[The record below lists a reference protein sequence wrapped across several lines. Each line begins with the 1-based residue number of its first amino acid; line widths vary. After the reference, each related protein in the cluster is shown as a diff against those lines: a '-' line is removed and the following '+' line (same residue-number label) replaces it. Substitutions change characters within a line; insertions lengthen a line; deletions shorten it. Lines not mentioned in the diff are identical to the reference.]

1 MDIER
6 AIEHLLD
13 LHARAEIRM
22 EKAEVRMERWEAR
35 MERADARADKA
46 DARADKAEAR
56 ADRADARMDRFDKQ
70 LKATANL
77 VRAGMKI
84 VIKNSKDIAFLTASH
99 RRLEK
104 KMDRLIDQLQGRSG
118 NGRDPR

>member
-1 MDIER
+1 MDTER

-22 EKAEVRMERWEAR
+22 EKADAR
-35 MERADARADKA
+35 MEKAEIRMDRADARM
-46 DARADKAEAR
+46 
-56 ADRADARMDRFDKQ
+56 DRAEARMDRFDKQ

-77 VRAGMKI
+77 VRGGMKI
-84 VIKNSKDIAFLTASH
+84 VIKNSKDIASLIASH

-104 KMDRLIDQLQGRSG
+104 KMDRVIDLLLARSG
-118 NGRDPR
+118 NGRYPR